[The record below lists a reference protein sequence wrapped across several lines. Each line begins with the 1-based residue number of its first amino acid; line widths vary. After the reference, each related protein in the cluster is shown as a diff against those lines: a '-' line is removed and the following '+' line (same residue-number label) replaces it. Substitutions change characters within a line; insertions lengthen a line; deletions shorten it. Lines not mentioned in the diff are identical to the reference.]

1 MKGLLLLSVF
11 FISACSTSY
20 DVYDGV
26 DKAYCDK
33 VKMDFS
39 LAKTA
44 KDTCIDHYVKT
55 YTKPA
60 SSASDIAEGAVF
72 ECNKVISIAASSSYD
87 AAVCAMAERNGMSV
101 QKVNSMISSNDEAK
115 IRTDISSVKKDA
127 MNRVVKYQ
135 SSL

>member
-1 MKGLLLLSVF
+1 MKELLLLSVF
-11 FISACSTSY
+11 LISACSTSY

-33 VKMDFS
+33 VKIDFS

-44 KDTCIDHYVKT
+44 KDSCIDHYVKT

-135 SSL
+135 LSL

>member
-1 MKGLLLLSVF
+1 MKELLLLSVF
-11 FISACSTSY
+11 LISACSTSY

-39 LAKTA
+39 LVKTA
-44 KDTCIDHYVKT
+44 KDSCIDHYVKT

-101 QKVNSMISSNDEAK
+101 QKINSMISSNDEAK

>member
-1 MKGLLLLSVF
+1 MKELLLLSVF
-11 FISACSTSY
+11 LISACSTSY

-44 KDTCIDHYVKT
+44 KDSCIDHYVKT

-60 SSASDIAEGAVF
+60 SSASDIVEGAVF

-101 QKVNSMISSNDEAK
+101 QKINSMISSNDEAK

>member
-1 MKGLLLLSVF
+1 
-11 FISACSTSY
+11 
-20 DVYDGV
+20 
-26 DKAYCDK
+26 
-33 VKMDFS
+33 
-39 LAKTA
+39 
-44 KDTCIDHYVKT
+44 
-55 YTKPA
+55 
-60 SSASDIAEGAVF
+60 VF

-101 QKVNSMISSNDEAK
+101 QKINSMISSNDEAK

>member
-11 FISACSTSY
+11 LISACSTSY

-55 YTKPA
+55 YTKPS

>member
-1 MKGLLLLSVF
+1 MKELLLLSVF
-11 FISACSTSY
+11 LISACSTSY

-44 KDTCIDHYVKT
+44 KDSCIDHYVKT

-60 SSASDIAEGAVF
+60 SSASGIAEGAVF

>member
-1 MKGLLLLSVF
+1 MKELLLLSVF
-11 FISACSTSY
+11 LISACSTSY

-44 KDTCIDHYVKT
+44 KDSCIDHYVKT
-55 YTKPA
+55 YTKSA

-101 QKVNSMISSNDEAK
+101 QKVKSMINSNDEAK

>member
-11 FISACSTSY
+11 LISACSTSY

-39 LAKTA
+39 LAKSA
-44 KDTCIDHYVKT
+44 KDVCIDHYVKT
-55 YTKPA
+55 YTKQA

-101 QKVNSMISSNDEAK
+101 QKVNNMISSDDEAK

>member
-1 MKGLLLLSVF
+1 MKELLLLSVF
-11 FISACSTSY
+11 LISACSTSY

-44 KDTCIDHYVKT
+44 KDSCIDHYVKT

-72 ECNKVISIAASSSYD
+72 EL
-87 AAVCAMAERNGMSV
+87 
-101 QKVNSMISSNDEAK
+101 
-115 IRTDISSVKKDA
+115 
-127 MNRVVKYQ
+127 
-135 SSL
+135 SLIHI

>member
-1 MKGLLLLSVF
+1 MKELLLLSVF
-11 FISACSTSY
+11 LISACSTSY

-44 KDTCIDHYVKT
+44 KDSCIDHYVKT

-60 SSASDIAEGAVF
+60 SSVSDIAEGAVF

-101 QKVNSMISSNDEAK
+101 QKINSMISSNDEAK

>member
-1 MKGLLLLSVF
+1 MKELLLLSVF
-11 FISACSTSY
+11 LISACSTSY

-44 KDTCIDHYVKT
+44 KDSCIDHYVKT
-55 YTKPA
+55 YTKPV

>member
-1 MKGLLLLSVF
+1 MKELLLLSVF
-11 FISACSTSY
+11 LISACSTSY

-44 KDTCIDHYVKT
+44 KDSCIDRYVKT

>member
-11 FISACSTSY
+11 LISACSTSY

-55 YTKPA
+55 YTKQS

>member
-11 FISACSTSY
+11 LISACSTSY

-39 LAKTA
+39 LAKMA
-44 KDTCIDHYVKT
+44 KDACIDHYVKT
-55 YTKPA
+55 YTKQV

-101 QKVNSMISSNDEAK
+101 QKVNSMISSNDEAQ

>member
-1 MKGLLLLSVF
+1 MKELLLLSVF
-11 FISACSTSY
+11 LISACSTSY

-33 VKMDFS
+33 VKIDFS

-44 KDTCIDHYVKT
+44 KDSCIDHYVKT
-55 YTKPA
+55 YTKPV